1 MTERQYKQGEVIF
14 REKEIG
20 DSFFYITDGRVGVY
34 AGYGTEEEEKLS
46 ELGVGEYFG
55 EMGLIESYPRSATV
69 VALSDVR
76 AEEVTCDEIDGYFK
90 EAPDKVL
97 KMMKQISSR
106 IRKTT
111 ESYREVSDAIKELK
125 TTDKKET
132 LMDKLKKFAK
142 VYLAREEE
150 IDGLSAEDIREI
162 MNSQSDGE
170 SSQTDNYE
178 KGTII
183 FKEGEVGTCM
193 YDVHSGKVGIYS
205 DYGTKKEKKIAEIFP
220 NEFFGEMGMIEK
232 LPRSATAVAL
242 EDDTFV
248 EFFYEEDIP
257 KLFDKNPLKLQMIL
271 QHFSYRLRRMTREY
285 LEACRLAYEISQ
297 AGEGSAAEKAGEF
310 KTSSAAASM

>member
-183 FKEGEVGTCM
+183 FKEGEIGTCM

>member
-34 AGYGTEEEEKLS
+34 AGYGTGEEEKLS

-183 FKEGEVGTCM
+183 FKEGEIGTCM

-205 DYGTKKEKKIAEIFP
+205 DYGTKKEKKIAEILP

>member
-34 AGYGTEEEEKLS
+34 AGYGTGEEEKLS

-97 KMMKQISSR
+97 KMMKQISAR

-183 FKEGEVGTCM
+183 FKEGEIGTCM

-271 QHFSYRLRRMTREY
+271 QYFSYRLRRMTREY

>member
-34 AGYGTEEEEKLS
+34 AGYGTGEEEKLS

-183 FKEGEVGTCM
+183 FKEGEIGTCM